1 MNSSRVFVL
10 CLPVIVSLS
19 SPQVLRATDPPPPI
33 IESFTS
39 TGAVKTLQFPPYP
52 AAQAY
57 TFYSATNLSSPFTAN
72 SNFVLSPFITGYTVI
87 TNNATNVVTV
97 TNYAYEWRY
106 PNATAPSEFYRVG
119 VTPLS
124 SNALLTATV
133 LNRLAYGPT
142 PDELERVASIGP
154 QAYIDEQLNMD
165 GIPETIDNYTFET
178 TNSIVSDP
186 ATNWTSLTVTG
197 TMASATGPFYLFTTQ
212 PGDMY
217 IDDIELRPFKYFQ
230 NIVTNQISG
239 TNVYTTNRVFSHIG
253 TNILINGAFESALSP
268 WTAAGGHLSSA
279 IAAGVAHS
287 GSSSLHVVSTTGGS
301 APGGSYVRQGFSNS
315 YATTNSNGNPI
326 TYTYATTDPVVL
338 TYWYLPSANSSKLRL
353 QLSSGLNSTPGG
365 LAPTPTWV
373 YAKATGTATATP
385 QLYIYLSA
393 PGTCYVD
400 DVKLVA
406 GTVAE
411 AGANLLA
418 NGDFESGI
426 SPWLRTGNHSNSVI
440 SAAVAHSGSG
450 SVQLVSTG
458 AGGSTPNSV
467 YQANIPGLVN
477 GQTYTVS
484 YWYLPSAPASLT
496 VRLSGSLLTSTPDS
510 DTAGLYRRLG
520 TFAQNGIGDYRAW
533 FSLHAVNSPR
543 QLFEVLSQFWENHFV
558 TQYSK
563 SQTYF
568 TDNQGYDGTT
578 AGRLAA
584 DWEFREM
591 TKWRN
596 AMLKPQCTF
605 YDLLRISAESPAMI
619 VYLDTVNS
627 KGNGTTV
634 ANENYARELLELFT
648 CGVDNGYDQ
657 NDIILMSRAWTGW
670 SVELVDAANANNPFA
685 PASLT

>member
-1 MNSSRVFVL
+1 MNSRRSFL
-10 CLPVIVSLS
+10 LFLPVIASLS
-19 SPQVLRATDPPPPI
+19 SLQVLRATDPPPPT

-39 TGAVKTLQFPPYP
+39 TGAVKALKFPPYP
-52 AAQAY
+52 AAAAY
-57 TFYSATNLSSPFTAN
+57 TFYSATNVSFPFTVN
-72 SNFVLSPFITGYTVI
+72 SNFVLSPYITGYTTI
-87 TNNATNVVTV
+87 TNNTTNGPVIVTV

-106 PNATAPSEFYRVG
+106 PNATAPAEFYRVG

-142 PDELERVASIGP
+142 PDELERVATIGP
-154 QAYIDEQLNMD
+154 QAYIDEQLNME
-165 GIPETIDNYTFET
+165 GIPETIDDYTVET

-186 ATNWTSLTVTG
+186 ATNWTSLTITG
-197 TMASATGPFYLFTTQ
+197 TLASTTFYLFTTQ

-217 IDDIELRPFKYFQ
+217 VDDIELRPFKYFQ
-230 NIVTNQISG
+230 NIVTNQVSG

-253 TNILINGAFESALSP
+253 TNVLKNGDFESAYGP
-268 WTAAGGHLSSA
+268 GAGNWTNAGGHSASAPDSS
-279 IAAGVAHS
+279 VAHS
-287 GSSSLHVVSTTGGS
+287 GSSSLHVVSTTGAS
-301 APGGSYVRQGFSNS
+301 APGSSYVRQAFANS

-326 TYTYATTDPVVL
+326 TYTYATTDPVIL

-353 QLSSGLNSTPGG
+353 QLGSGLNSTPGG

-373 YAKATGTATATP
+373 YAKATGIAGALP

-393 PGTCYVD
+393 PGNCYVD

-426 SPWLRTGNHSNSVI
+426 SPWLRTGNHSNSVV

-458 AGGSTPNSV
+458 AGGSTGNSV
-467 YQANIPGLVN
+467 YQANVTGLVS

-484 YWYLPSAPASLT
+484 YWYLPSTAASLT
-496 VRLSGSLLTSTPDS
+496 VRLSGSLLTSTPDA
-510 DTAGLYRRLG
+510 DTGGLYRRLA

-543 QLFEVLSQFWENHFV
+543 QLFEVMSQFWENHFV

-568 TDNQGYDGTT
+568 TDNQSYDGTT
-578 AGRLAA
+578 ASRLAVV
-584 DWEFREM
+584 
-591 TKWRN
+591 
-596 AMLKPQCTF
+596 P
-605 YDLLRISAESPAMI
+605 S
-619 VYLDTVNS
+619 
-627 KGNGTTV
+627 
-634 ANENYARELLELFT
+634 
-648 CGVDNGYDQ
+648 
-657 NDIILMSRAWTGW
+657 
-670 SVELVDAANANNPFA
+670 
-685 PASLT
+685 